1 MKIDGLLKMDD
12 IGIFG
17 ENVASKYLEDKGYK
31 IKEINYRTFL
41 GEIDI
46 ICEYKGNI
54 IFVEVKTRRSDKFG
68 CPEEAVNFIKQQK
81 IIKNALCYLSKY
93 HLWEKNCCFDVILIS
108 ISKHKDVKSIKHIR
122 NAFYLDSKFSI

>member
-1 MKIDGLLKMDD
+1 MDN
-12 IGIFG
+12 IGKFG
-17 ENVASKYLEDKGYK
+17 EDVASKYLREKGYK
-31 IKEINYRTFL
+31 IKARNYRTFL

-54 IFVEVKTRRSDKFG
+54 IFVEVKTRCSDKFG
-68 CPEEAVNFIKQQK
+68 YPEEAINLAKQRK

-108 ISKHKDVKSIKHIR
+108 ISNHKDIKRIKHIS
-122 NAFYLDSKFSI
+122 NAFYLDSKNSIGY

>member
-1 MKIDGLLKMDD
+1 MDN
-12 IGIFG
+12 IGKFG
-17 ENVASKYLEDKGYK
+17 EDVASKYLKDKGYK
-31 IKEINYRTFL
+31 IKERNYRTFL

-68 CPEEAVNFIKQQK
+68 CPEEAVNFIKQRK

-108 ISKHKDVKSIKHIR
+108 VSSHKDIKKIKHIS
-122 NAFYLDSKFSI
+122 NAFSLDGKLAHSV